1 MLTKNQ
7 DIITEFS
14 GVEFSKYASKT
25 SDFVKEFKSRANQN
39 GQFLNWV
46 NLPSEQLK
54 RVDEIYELAQN
65 LKNLTGAKKLSVMGI
80 GGSKHT
86 VEHMLSI
93 NGLNIKGEDIV
104 FYSDVDSASLERF
117 LYKLDN
123 DVLTSNFMIASKSG
137 STFETKDGFLR
148 VLDRKS
154 TRLNSSHNVISR
166 MPSSA

>member
-1 MLTKNQ
+1 MLTKNTG
-7 DIITEFS
+7 IITEFS

-25 SDFVKEFKSRANQN
+25 GDFVKEFKSRANRK

-65 LKNLTGAKKLSVMGI
+65 LKNQTGAKKLSVMGI

-104 FYSDVDSASLERF
+104 FIPMLIRQALKDSSTSLIMMF
-117 LYKLDN
+117 
-123 DVLTSNFMIASKSG
+123 
-137 STFETKDGFLR
+137 
-148 VLDRKS
+148 
-154 TRLNSSHNVISR
+154 
-166 MPSSA
+166 